1 MVAKPE
7 LVDLLIAHNASRDAT
22 TPPVSS
28 LGVSA
33 SDLSTQNRNLDP
45 FGLGTSHQGHVAQ
58 KWPLVSV
65 SRKGEIVKLEAV
77 TSCPD
82 FFMYMPDAV
91 QSSSLCLYVPPAF
104 IPSGTQN
111 LLRATHHL
119 PTSVMLFLT
128 VWSQLHHS
136 SAFARHIT

>member
-45 FGLGTSHQGHVAQ
+45 FGLGSSYEGHVAQ
-58 KWPLVSV
+58 K
-65 SRKGEIVKLEAV
+65 
-77 TSCPD
+77 
-82 FFMYMPDAV
+82 
-91 QSSSLCLYVPPAF
+91 
-104 IPSGTQN
+104 
-111 LLRATHHL
+111 
-119 PTSVMLFLT
+119 
-128 VWSQLHHS
+128 
-136 SAFARHIT
+136 